1 MGSFALRLDAG
12 ELPFYFPA
20 IAMMALVSLLVKTP
34 IYYFF
39 GLYRRMWIYASISE
53 LKLIASAVTTASIA
67 ASGVMLL
74 LLSAELI
81 RPGMPRSALGI
92 DWLLSLVLIGASRFA
107 LRILA
112 EQGATLNGDAHKAL
126 VIGAGD
132 AGALVVREMQRTDK
146 ISYLPIGF
154 LDDDPAK
161 QKQEIY
167 GVPVIGKLDDLEK
180 VLKNHPVDEVIF
192 AIPSLPG
199 KFVREAANTCRKAD
213 IPFRTMPGI
222 YELLGGK
229 INVSRLRNVD
239 ITDLLRRQPARTN
252 EKLLGTSLKGKRVL
266 VTGAGG
272 SIGSELCR
280 QISRWQPEE
289 LILLGHGENSI
300 YEVLMELQEDYPA
313 LKLIPVIADIRHAE
327 RLERIFEKYRPQV
340 IFHAAAHK
348 HVPLMEARTNI
359 EEAITNNV
367 LGTQHLVQAA
377 LDADVERLVMIST
390 DKAVN
395 PSNVYGA
402 TKRLAEMLILD
413 AAKQNARAFTVVRF
427 GNVLGSRGSIIP
439 KFKRQIARGGPV
451 TITHPNMERFFM
463 TIPEAVH
470 LVLQAAAM
478 GQGGE
483 TFVLNMGEPVSILGL
498 AKDLIRLSGL
508 EPDEDIEIA
517 FTGVR
522 PGEKMTEI
530 LWEADTG
537 YNQTEHPDIFRLDGD
552 ETLENAR
559 LLGLVRRLD
568 EFSRQG
574 AADAIVTALD
584 EHVPGADINA

>member
-1 MGSFALRLDAG
+1 
-12 ELPFYFPA
+12 
-20 IAMMALVSLLVKTP
+20 
-34 IYYFF
+34 
-39 GLYRRMWIYASISE
+39 
-53 LKLIASAVTTASIA
+53 
-67 ASGVMLL
+67 
-74 LLSAELI
+74 
-81 RPGMPRSALGI
+81 
-92 DWLLSLVLIGASRFA
+92 
-107 LRILA
+107 
-112 EQGATLNGDAHKAL
+112 
-126 VIGAGD
+126 
-132 AGALVVREMQRTDK
+132 MQRTDK

-167 GVPVIGKLDDLEK
+167 GVPVIGKLNDLEK

-252 EKLLGTSLKGKRVL
+252 EKLLGASLNGKRVL

-367 LGTQHLVQAA
+367 LGTQRLVQVA

-568 EFSRQG
+568 EFSQQG
-574 AADAIVTALD
+574 AADAIVAALD
-584 EHVPGADINA
+584 ENVPGAEINA